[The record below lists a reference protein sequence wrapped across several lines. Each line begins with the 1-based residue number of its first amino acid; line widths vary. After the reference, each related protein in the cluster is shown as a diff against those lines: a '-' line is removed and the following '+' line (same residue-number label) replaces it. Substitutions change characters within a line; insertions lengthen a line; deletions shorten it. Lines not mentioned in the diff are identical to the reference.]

1 MGLIEDM
8 FGALSGGRAATEPWL
23 AQAMHGLIGEAG
35 SPGVAIAELL
45 ERLKQ
50 MGLGP
55 TVRSWRGPGPYRPLD
70 PADLHRAL
78 GDDAVRE
85 MATRAGL
92 APGDLIGKLSTHLP
106 GVVAQLDEAGRLP

>member
-50 MGLGP
+50 MDSGRPCAPGAAPAP
-55 TVRSWRGPGPYRPLD
+55 TGRSTRPICIGRWAMTPCGRWQRGPGWR
-70 PADLHRAL
+70 RA
-78 GDDAVRE
+78 
-85 MATRAGL
+85 T
-92 APGDLIGKLSTHLP
+92 
-106 GVVAQLDEAGRLP
+106 